1 MYAYLFIHMSFR
13 ARLLIPRVLTQVAQR
28 RFGKMIEIIRR
39 LRATQ
44 LDLDFEWTLQLPP
57 ACGNSAL
64 IVRSTCSIALVVFI

>member
-44 LDLDFEWTLQLPP
+44 LDLDFE
-57 ACGNSAL
+57 
-64 IVRSTCSIALVVFI
+64 